1 MSRGSTGVAARATA
15 APAVEQFP
23 GQFVPESRRES
34 SAVAATLRDRGD
46 GLRRLHLQ
54 ALNNEAPGNKTF
66 RTFSRKP
73 PPRAYELCI
82 PERRALVAA

>member
-34 SAVAATLRDRGD
+34 SAVAAKLRDRGD
-46 GLRRLHLQ
+46 GLRIDCTFKRSTTRHRETRLSNIFEETT
-54 ALNNEAPGNKTF
+54 A
-66 RTFSRKP
+66 SRV
-73 PPRAYELCI
+73 RAVYT
-82 PERRALVAA
+82 